1 MEPRGPDLRKG
12 ENMRR
17 ALEALRR
24 LYWIDAALRH
34 DQRPTAARLAG
45 ELAVSR
51 GTIYRDLA
59 RLRDEFKMPVI
70 FDPSSGGFHY
80 SHAAGLDLPDLP
92 YETAL
97 ALGRSLR
104 RQGWL
109 AGSAIEGL
117 LRRQGESAQAVVSG
131 EAQTG
136 TTGPGEPAPLASD
149 MPAAGAR
156 RARQRL
162 GERVGLNAG
171 GRPEPIDVR
180 LRFDQASVPELIAG
194 GFLRRKDVQFLT
206 DGGIEAQITTRDP
219 DALLLDLL
227 RWAPHFEIAS
237 PAWIRRRLPV
247 LLRALL
253 RHWEPKRARAKR

>member
-1 MEPRGPDLRKG
+1 
-12 ENMRR
+12 MRR

-34 DQRPTAARLAG
+34 DQRPTAARLAVA
-45 ELAVSR
+45 LAVSR

-59 RLRDEFKMPVI
+59 RLRDEFKVPVI

-80 SHAAGLDLPDLP
+80 GREVALDLPDLP
-92 YETAL
+92 FETAL
-97 ALGRSLR
+97 ALARSLH

-117 LRRQGESAQAVVSG
+117 LRRQWEATQALVTG
-131 EAQTG
+131 EARAGATEPG
-136 TTGPGEPAPLASD
+136 ATAPGATAPPPGEAPATA
-149 MPAAGAR
+149 AR

-162 GERVGLNAG
+162 GERVGLDAG
-171 GRPEPIDVR
+171 SRPEPTDVR
-180 LRFDQASVPELIAG
+180 LRFDHASVPALLAG